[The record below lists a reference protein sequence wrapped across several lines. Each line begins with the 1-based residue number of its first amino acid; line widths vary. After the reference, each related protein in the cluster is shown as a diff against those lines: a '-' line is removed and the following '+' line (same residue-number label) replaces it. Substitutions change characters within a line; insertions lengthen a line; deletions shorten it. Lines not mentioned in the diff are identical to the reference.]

1 MDNRATQ
8 YSPNGLYV
16 MHDFPSYKS
25 ASYINEDLGIEYWDD
40 VEFPLTTG
48 PWRAQ
53 RMAKFYMF
61 RARNALMVEAPFG
74 LDAYELQP
82 GDRVRLPWSMN
93 GWEGTYEGGTGK
105 VFQVISHKYTPP
117 YRVDMTLKEDASAY
131 HNWTYT
137 EAFGI
142 DPSPNSALPPAN
154 FVAALTNVRVR
165 SDSTTYYVDRSGNVV
180 PYLEVTFDKPEQLD
194 VYVVLYWKRAAET
207 EYRIERG
214 AVGAT
219 YIRVEYVGAGE
230 TLNAYLIVFNQLG
243 AQSDPV
249 WIPTI
254 TIGMDI
260 PAPVIAVSANL
271 LRNTN
276 FEGGV
281 VSLWFVNKWDNDYT
295 PTFQRHAQSNYYVGG
310 SPSSAHIHLPDPRTG
325 TSEAI
330 GLINDHLIPIDPSKT
345 YVGYVGLIPYGGDG
359 ICAVAWYDANK
370 AYIPNAN
377 LNSSTATNDLTN
389 PSLYWTDPRN
399 YQIVSFRGK
408 PPAGAAF
415 AQFIIV
421 LGGTF
426 TAVPAKYLSVFKP
439 FFGEIPNGAIGLPP
453 WDPGVANPVG
463 TDQVAENAMT
473 EVGEYR
479 NDAGAA
485 ITFANQI
492 SVMVSLANVTAQAA
506 AWIQVT
512 CTFECSARNLGSVP
526 LDFRASLF
534 QNVKYPVLNRH
545 ALTVPANSLG
555 KSTVTLQ
562 ATYRVAAGDVIN
574 PWVQFVRDYSLV
586 GVGAVATPEDRI
598 YNIVSRIE
606 IVKR

>member
-1 MDNRATQ
+1 
-8 YSPNGLYV
+8 
-16 MHDFPSYKS
+16 
-25 ASYINEDLGIEYWDD
+25 
-40 VEFPLTTG
+40 
-48 PWRAQ
+48 
-53 RMAKFYMF
+53 
-61 RARNALMVEAPFG
+61 
-74 LDAYELQP
+74 
-82 GDRVRLPWSMN
+82 
-93 GWEGTYEGGTGK
+93 
-105 VFQVISHKYTPP
+105 
-117 YRVDMTLKEDASAY
+117 
-131 HNWTYT
+131 
-137 EAFGI
+137 
-142 DPSPNSALPPAN
+142 
-154 FVAALTNVRVR
+154 
-165 SDSTTYYVDRSGNVV
+165 
-180 PYLEVTFDKPEQLD
+180 
-194 VYVVLYWKRAAET
+194 
-207 EYRIERG
+207 
-214 AVGAT
+214 
-219 YIRVEYVGAGE
+219 
-230 TLNAYLIVFNQLG
+230 
-243 AQSDPV
+243 
-249 WIPTI
+249 
-254 TIGMDI
+254 
-260 PAPVIAVSANL
+260 
-271 LRNTN
+271 
-276 FEGGV
+276 
-281 VSLWFVNKWDNDYT
+281 
-295 PTFQRHAQSNYYVGG
+295 
-310 SPSSAHIHLPDPRTG
+310 
-325 TSEAI
+325 
-330 GLINDHLIPIDPSKT
+330 
-345 YVGYVGLIPYGGDG
+345 
-359 ICAVAWYDANK
+359 
-370 AYIPNAN
+370 